1 MGERKAV
8 PGLTR
13 RELEVMKVVWRL
25 GRATVRQVYEGQ
37 RQKKKLAY
45 TSLMTVMKILEQKGV
60 LRHEVEGRAYVYYPT
75 VSRSQITNRMVKD
88 LVQRLFDGSAAP
100 LVLHLLEEEKFTPDT
115 LKEIEEIVRKHERS

>member
-1 MGERKAV
+1 MGERKPV

-37 RQKKKLAY
+37 RQKKKPAY

-75 VSRSQITNRMVKD
+75 VSRSQMTHRMVKD

-115 LKEIEEIVRKHERS
+115 LKEIEEIVRKHDRS